1 MTKPIHPNAIKASNL
16 LRLSALLTLISYYLF
31 DDRASLV
38 TMLGALT
45 GICIITIAAYLI
57 RKGYNWVRWF
67 VLISKILDVTIFV
80 FAISY
85 KIKISELNMYALTLI
100 HLVQILAVVLL
111 FLPYNIPEIPEDFE
125 QQ

>member
-67 VLISKILDVTIFV
+67 ILITKMLDVIFYITAT
-80 FAISY
+80 FY
-85 KIKISELNMYALTLI
+85 KL
-100 HLVQILAVVLL
+100 
-111 FLPYNIPEIPEDFE
+111 
-125 QQ
+125 